1 MQKFLSL
8 TFTSTY
14 RKKPLVVEVPFSH
27 GARKFALRVER
38 VFFCSLGWHGHENK
52 KSVKI
57 SVNPMN
63 RSRVKWVIRIFLL
76 FFSSD
81 VPLFLFLAKSCV
93 LLGPADGREWAIK
106 KLVAVLAAAAE
117 QDAAAVRTQTKL

>member
-1 MQKFLSL
+1 
-8 TFTSTY
+8 
-14 RKKPLVVEVPFSH
+14 
-27 GARKFALRVER
+27 
-38 VFFCSLGWHGHENK
+38 
-52 KSVKI
+52 
-57 SVNPMN
+57 MN